1 MCKLL
6 NEWSPSDAAI
16 DLIKLNGVDD
26 DQIAKT
32 LEYLKA
38 QPDLVNIENV
48 QGYDNWNSLFI
59 VFCIKANK
67 STTDEEVN

>member
-6 NEWSPSDAAI
+6 SDWSPSDAAI

-26 DQIAKT
+26 EQIAKT
-32 LEYLKA
+32 LDYLKA
-38 QPDLVNIENV
+38 QPDLVNIDNV

-67 STTDEEVN
+67 SSTDDELN

>member
-6 NEWSPSDAAI
+6 SEWVPSAAAI
-16 DLIKLNGVDD
+16 DLIKLNGVTDE
-26 DQIAKT
+26 QIAKT
-32 LEYLKA
+32 LNYLKA
-38 QPDLVNIENV
+38 QPELVDIENV

-67 STTDEEVN
+67 SSTEEEPD

>member
-6 NEWSPSDAAI
+6 SEWSPSAAAI
-16 DLIKLNGVDD
+16 DLIKLNGVTD
-26 DQIAKT
+26 DQMTKT

-38 QPDLVNIENV
+38 EPDLVNIDNV
-48 QGYDNWNSLFI
+48 QGYDNWDSLFI

-67 STTDEEVN
+67 PKTDDQAT

>member
-6 NEWSPSDAAI
+6 SDWSPSTAAI
-16 DLIKLNGVDD
+16 DLIKLNGVNDE
-26 DQIAKT
+26 QIAKT
-32 LEYLKA
+32 LDYLKS
-38 QPDLVNIENV
+38 QPDLVNIDNV

-67 STTDEEVN
+67 SNADEELN